1 MNKLVDFT
9 TSLDNRNETGYGLIR
24 IFLGIALFVRGWMIV
39 SNPDS
44 ILQMGVEREGFIWIS
59 LIGIAHLIGGAL
71 LTVGFYTRLAALIQI
86 PVLIGATF
94 FTFSMSGLMM
104 GGQSLEL
111 SALVLFLLCVYFV
124 FGSGPFSVRNY
135 FYH

>member
-1 MNKLVDFT
+1 MNKLVDLT
-9 TSLDNRNETGYGLIR
+9 TSLDNKNETGYGLIR

-44 ILQMGVEREGFIWIS
+44 ILQLGVEREGFIWIS

-71 LTVGFYTRLAALIQI
+71 LTIGFYTRLAALIQI
-86 PVLIGATF
+86 PILFGATF
-94 FTFSMSGLMM
+94 FVFTMSSLMM

-124 FGSGPFSVRNY
+124 FGPGPFSVRNY

>member
-86 PVLIGATF
+86 PVLISATF
-94 FTFSMSGLMM
+94 FTFTMSGLMM

-124 FGSGPFSVRNY
+124 FGPGPFSVRNY